1 MAEELDD
8 LELPQRPPSRLL
20 SFGKPL
26 GIVVAIVLLECV
38 AVAVLLPSARETQE
52 LGKEL
57 AAARVDGSTG
67 AEENL
72 AATGTRS
79 AAPILDLLEVDLGS
93 YHVAVFQP
101 SSNTTL
107 RIDLHLYG
115 IVLAKDLSDFEL
127 FYALH
132 EHRLSEQVHATFRGA
147 EITDLTDAG
156 LGLIKRRILEKS
168 NRTLGK
174 PLLQDVVFSKFS
186 FLEQ

>member
-1 MAEELDD
+1 MTEEREEPDQ
-8 LELPQRPPSRLL
+8 PQRRSARLMSL
-20 SFGKPL
+20 GTPL
-26 GIVVAIVLLECV
+26 GIVVAIILLECL
-38 AVAVLLPSARETQE
+38 AVAVLLPSAEETQE
-52 LGKEL
+52 LGREL
-57 AAARVDGSTG
+57 AAARVDGQDVTDEEPATG
-67 AEENL
+67 A
-72 AATGTRS
+72 S
-79 AAPILDLLEVDLGS
+79 ADLPQLDLLEVDLGS
-93 YHVAVFQP
+93 YHIAVFQP

-132 EHRLSEQVHATFRGA
+132 EHRLSEQVHATFRAA
-147 EITDLTDAG
+147 EVTDLTDAG